1 MQVEQAPKA
10 AMVVRVLLAEDN
22 DDLRMVM
29 PPLLDDTPDI
39 RCVGS
44 TSALGE
50 LPDLIREHQ
59 AQVVVLDIELRDG
72 SALKQLP
79 ALSRE
84 FPSTKFVV
92 HSGHC
97 NPDLIRNATA
107 AGAAAYV
114 RKSGDIDELIASIR
128 QLMAG

>member
-1 MQVEQAPKA
+1 
-10 AMVVRVLLAEDN
+10 VRVLLSEDN

-29 PPLLDDTPDI
+29 QPLLDDTPDL

-44 TSALGE
+44 TSNLGE

-59 AQVVVLDIELRDG
+59 AQVVVLDIQLRDG
-72 SALKQLP
+72 SSLKQLP
-79 ALSRE
+79 TLSRE
-84 FPSTKFVV
+84 FPATKFVV

-114 RKSGDIDELIASIR
+114 RKSGDIEELIASIR
-128 QLMAG
+128 RLVAS